1 MTAEREFKSFEEF
14 KGILVELLRPSN
26 VNAIVPQASFI
37 DDLYVDSIQLLEL
50 LMRIEE
56 LGVSVPVDAAWRIR
70 TVGDA
75 YDYYVTNSGGE

>member
-1 MTAEREFKSFEEF
+1 MARRKKPKSFEEF
-14 KGILVELLRPSN
+14 TGILVELLRPPD
-26 VNAIVPQASFI
+26 VNMIAPQASFI

-75 YDYYVTNSGGE
+75 YDYYVAHSGEG

>member
-1 MTAEREFKSFEEF
+1 MAKGREPKSFEEF
-14 KGILVELLRPSN
+14 TGILVELLRPPD
-26 VNAIVPQASFI
+26 VNMIAPQASFI

-75 YDYYVTNSGGE
+75 YDYYVTHSGEG